1 MGILTPI
8 IIFQPTTVISTSI
21 LINCFKIQQVLL
33 YVVFYLSL
41 ILSLIS
47 TFQSMDPLLE
57 YLDNRVS
64 QLHDLL
70 DDSIFPDMLDE
81 LWAIL
86 VMHCADLIIDG
97 VSQTGECTST

>member
-1 MGILTPI
+1 
-8 IIFQPTTVISTSI
+8 
-21 LINCFKIQQVLL
+21 
-33 YVVFYLSL
+33 
-41 ILSLIS
+41 
-47 TFQSMDPLLE
+47 MDPLLE

-97 VSQTGECTST
+97 VSHTEELYTPINKRKIFIFL